1 MTIQTPSKVYT
12 LNFWLLCTSSLLFF
26 TSFNMI
32 IPELPDYLTSLGG
45 EEYKGLIIALFTIT
59 AGISRPFSGK
69 LTDRVGR
76 VPVMFVG
83 VIVSCVCTLFYP
95 IVGTA
100 FGFLVIRFL
109 HGFSTGFKPTGTSAF
124 LADIVPVDRRG
135 EALGVLGFF
144 SSTGIGIGPYFG
156 SLIALHLGLD
166 TMFYI
171 SSAVSLLSILIL
183 MRLKETLPQ
192 PEKVKVEHFIIK
204 KDEIIDKSAI
214 PPSVVMILCTTA
226 YGVILTLIPDLSKHL
241 QIENKGAFFLYFT
254 GASML
259 VRISAGKLSDKYSRV
274 TVLKYSTMILTVAL
288 IGIGFASN
296 AFELFAAAILL
307 GIGIGT
313 NSPSV
318 YAWTIDR
325 SSPEHR
331 GRAIATM
338 YIALEIGIGVGAFLS
353 AEIYNNNVA
362 QIGWAFLASAG
373 ACFLAFLY
381 VMLFK
386 FNK

>member
-1 MTIQTPSKVYT
+1 
-12 LNFWLLCTSSLLFF
+12 
-26 TSFNMI
+26 MI

-45 EEYKGLIIALFTIT
+45 EEYKGLIIALFTVT

-83 VIVSCVCTLFYP
+83 VLVSCICTLFYP
-95 IVGTA
+95 IVGTV
-100 FGFLVIRFL
+100 FGFLLIRFL

-124 LADIVPVDRRG
+124 LADIVPADRRG

-156 SLIALHLGLD
+156 SLIVMHFD
-166 TMFYI
+166 IEVMFYI
-171 SSAVSLLSILIL
+171 SSGISLLSILIL
-183 MRLKETLPQ
+183 LNLKETLSN
-192 PEKVKVEHFIIK
+192 PEKLKVEHFIIRK
-204 KDEIIDKSAI
+204 NEIIDKSAI
-214 PPSVVMILCTTA
+214 PPSIVMLLCTTA
-226 YGVILTLIPDLSKHL
+226 YGVILTLIPDLSTHL
-241 QIENKGAFFLYFT
+241 EIENKGAFFLYFT
-254 GASML
+254 AASML

-274 TVLKYSTMILTVAL
+274 TVLKFSTIILVFAL
-288 IGIGFASN
+288 IAVGLSSN
-296 AFELFAAAILL
+296 AVELFAAAILL

-325 SSPEHR
+325 ASEKHR

-338 YIALEIGIGVGAFLS
+338 YIALEIGIGLGAVIS
-353 AEIYNNNVA
+353 AEIYDNNVH
-362 QIGWAFLASAG
+362 QIGWSFFACAG
-373 ACFLAFLY
+373 MCFLAFLY
-381 VMLFK
+381 VM
-386 FNK
+386 FNKFDK